1 MNIAVK
7 FIVYAGLL
15 YVGYVAFFFLMQ
27 TSLVF
32 PRSMIPRYD
41 LAPPKASVRTLLQTS
56 FGRVEAW
63 YLPPEG
69 PVSGPV
75 PAVIFAHGNAELIDF
90 WPQDLGHFRQLG
102 MGVLLVEY
110 PGYGRSEG
118 TPSERTITEAFTA
131 GYDWLTARNDVDGQ
145 RIILFGRSIGG
156 GVVCALARQRPT
168 AGLILMST
176 FTSVNSMAARYLFPS
191 PLLKT
196 RFDNL
201 SVLTSFDRPVLII
214 HGTRDAIVPYRHAR
228 ELHSAG
234 PTTTLLTLD
243 CGHNDCPLGSRIVR
257 NGIERFLERTVLPIR
272 EQNQ

>member
-7 FIVYAGLL
+7 FIVFAGLL
-15 YVGYVAFFFLMQ
+15 YAGYVAFFFLMQ

-32 PRSMIPRYD
+32 PRYMIPRYD
-41 LAPPKASVRTLLQTS
+41 LAPPKATVRTFLQTG

-90 WPQDLGHFRQLG
+90 WPQDLGYFRQLG

-118 TPSERTITEAFTA
+118 IPSERTITEAFTA
-131 GYDWLTARNDVDGQ
+131 GYDWLTERNDVDGQ

-156 GVVCALARQRPT
+156 GVVCALARQRPA

-176 FTSVNSMAARYLFPS
+176 FTSVSSMAAGYLFPP

-201 SVLTSFDRPVLII
+201 SALTSFDRPVLII

-228 ELHSAG
+228 ELHRAG
-234 PTTTLLTLD
+234 PHTTLLTLD
-243 CGHNDCPLGSRIVR
+243 CGHNDCPMGSRTVR
-257 NGIERFLERTVLPIR
+257 SEIERFLERTVLPIR